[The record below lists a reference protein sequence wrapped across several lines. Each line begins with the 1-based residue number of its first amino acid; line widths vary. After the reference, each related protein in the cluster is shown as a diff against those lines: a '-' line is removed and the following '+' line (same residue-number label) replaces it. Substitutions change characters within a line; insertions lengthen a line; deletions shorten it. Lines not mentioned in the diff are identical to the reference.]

1 MDKHDPLFDI
11 QGKTAIV
18 TGASAGLGVTFAKV
32 LAERGANVVLTAR
45 RADRRVARPCPWTAM
60 WVSRIR

>member
-45 RADRRVARPCPWTAM
+45 RADRLAV
-60 WVSRIR
+60 V